1 MRVAEG
7 YGAGPVTFSP
17 FTFERLFCMVEG
29 MKKEL
34 LQYLVGLCQGAS
46 AALLASAVI
55 VPDMR
60 IASLFGAYVCAMLGI
75 LFVYLK
81 NMGG

>member
-1 MRVAEG
+1 
-7 YGAGPVTFSP
+7 
-17 FTFERLFCMVEG
+17 

-34 LQYLVGLCQGAS
+34 LQYLSSLYQAAS

-55 VPDMR
+55 VPEAR
-60 IASLFGAYVCAMLGI
+60 IAALFGTYICAMLGM

-81 NMGG
+81 HLGE

>member
-1 MRVAEG
+1 
-7 YGAGPVTFSP
+7 
-17 FTFERLFCMVEG
+17 

-34 LQYLVGLCQGAS
+34 LQYLAGLCQGAS

-55 VPDMR
+55 VSEMR
-60 IASLFGAYVCAMLGI
+60 IAALFCTYICAMPGL

-81 NMGG
+81 NMGD